1 VWPSLHLKA
10 QVYSKKKLIT
20 PVSIIIMTEISRR
33 GKGINL
39 PDINIDN
46 FKYWD
51 DPRWSEVKRL
61 RNTGHHYSVQYPRIT
76 DEQLNIVLD
85 ER

>member
-1 VWPSLHLKA
+1 
-10 QVYSKKKLIT
+10 
-20 PVSIIIMTEISRR
+20 MTEISRR

-51 DPRWSEVKRL
+51 DPRWSEVRRL
-61 RNTGHHYSVQYPRIT
+61 RSTGDPADQRKADALETKIKKHWGAS
-76 DEQLNIVLD
+76 
-85 ER
+85 